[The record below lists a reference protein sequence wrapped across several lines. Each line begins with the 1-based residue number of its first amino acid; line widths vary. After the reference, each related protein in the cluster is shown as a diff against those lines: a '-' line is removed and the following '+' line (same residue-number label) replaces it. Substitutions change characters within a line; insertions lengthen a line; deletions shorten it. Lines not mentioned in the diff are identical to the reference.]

1 MMTRIAYFRMILKGN
16 KLFVKKTFRKEE
28 MDGLVS
34 TKGSG
39 CRHSPLHRQRQSS
52 EPSAQGS
59 SPSARSDRKPGHAIQ
74 ITLAPAIPIND
85 LSPGLF
91 SQCKLGVG
99 SGLDSGL
106 DRLIAKMMLD
116 CVSRTGRSRRDITA
130 KSTRIRRDFITQV
143 QAGCE
148 TILEMEISRN
158 LQMLLRSRFRSWP
171 CDAGNSAS

>member
-1 MMTRIAYFRMILKGN
+1 
-16 KLFVKKTFRKEE
+16 

-74 ITLAPAIPIND
+74 TTLAPAIPIND
-85 LSPGLF
+85 LSPGL
-91 SQCKLGVG
+91 
-99 SGLDSGL
+99 
-106 DRLIAKMMLD
+106 
-116 CVSRTGRSRRDITA
+116 VSRCKYRLGLRLRARPPYHEDDARLRFPHRGSRRDITA
-130 KSTRIRRDFITQV
+130 KSTRIRRDFITHV

-158 LQMLLRSRFRSWP
+158 LQMPLRSRFRSGP
-171 CDAGNSAS
+171 CDARNSAS